1 MQTLEGLKRTI
12 GSTRDLQSLV
22 KTMKAMAAVNIRQ
35 YEKALA
41 IPEKL
46 RQDHK
51 MGFRADLQ
59 QPAGGSVHPGV
70 LRWGPPG
77 SGGLRF
83 RSGDVR
89 VIERAD
95 CLICSANHD
104 GSDRDPLSTVLMAVG
119 ERVPGLLEDSGH
131 PVETVMSLPASVAG
145 ITARSRISCL
155 RSTTGMKRRASVR

>member
-41 IPEKL
+41 IPADV
-46 RQDHK
+46 RPDHQRW
-51 MGFRADLQ
+51 GFRAVCSRS
-59 QPAGGSVHPGV
+59 AGGSVDPGG
-70 LRWGPPG
+70 LRLGARRG

-89 VIERAD
+89 V
-95 CLICSANHD
+95 S
-104 GSDRDPLSTVLMAVG
+104 
-119 ERVPGLLEDSGH
+119 
-131 PVETVMSLPASVAG
+131 
-145 ITARSRISCL
+145 
-155 RSTTGMKRRASVR
+155 